1 MIRKHIQ
8 LSETIVVYAFV
19 CFASILYFLSNA
31 QPNLYGID
39 ENSQQNLYKSDIV
52 KFYRYDRFFMYTERF
67 FVQYKRKSMI
77 NFKTVHIKKVDNRYV
92 VSYSLTC
99 IYASLPVECIK
110 FCMVRIL
117 RQMNFWRMMFMVTNR
132 NSVVLSLEHHLFF
145 ARMMKEHAIFLE
157 VSFAGMNQHIAKE
170 ADRYKVQFE
179 KILNQAVK
187 LSHGV
192 LSKDII
198 QSAELVTEY
207 TQTVEREVQRFTGI
221 SIDRAITAMEE
232 DMQGEDDAYIS
243 PKLAN
248 QVLLL
253 NRSAIRI
260 LDGIIDFEENILKE
274 LMASSI
280 FSTSYPNFVKHLVH
294 EAQSYR
300 SYIINFEFSC
310 DDMTQVDLFWDH
322 SVLEH
327 TQYVKAILNSAN
339 NELIQSCSTFAASYQ
354 KMLDELDQKAAC
366 TMKNIEIEP
375 DIAGTATEFYIPS
388 VILPLFAD
396 HMLREA
402 NHYIRLSK

>member
-1 MIRKHIQ
+1 MQELFAGQNELYRVSFSGRAWRLCSYLMIRKHIQ

-187 LSHGV
+187 LSH
-192 LSKDII
+192 
-198 QSAELVTEY
+198 
-207 TQTVEREVQRFTGI
+207 ERKP
-221 SIDRAITAMEE
+221 M
-232 DMQGEDDAYIS
+232 
-243 PKLAN
+243 
-248 QVLLL
+248 
-253 NRSAIRI
+253 
-260 LDGIIDFEENILKE
+260 
-274 LMASSI
+274 
-280 FSTSYPNFVKHLVH
+280 
-294 EAQSYR
+294 
-300 SYIINFEFSC
+300 
-310 DDMTQVDLFWDH
+310 
-322 SVLEH
+322 
-327 TQYVKAILNSAN
+327 
-339 NELIQSCSTFAASYQ
+339 
-354 KMLDELDQKAAC
+354 
-366 TMKNIEIEP
+366 
-375 DIAGTATEFYIPS
+375 
-388 VILPLFAD
+388 
-396 HMLREA
+396 
-402 NHYIRLSK
+402 